1 MNEIYSQITT
11 QFDFL
16 TSLGLKFTYSET
28 TGKLGDRNI
37 QKFTYDNPVLKK
49 RFEVVYCTGDP
60 LKKLFGFL
68 IKYTSNEHTPKN
80 VKDNIS
86 FERLR
91 CFFDEGGK
99 ITFFGTKQYDFEYK
113 LEELKLVV
121 DKFLD
126 CITTEKWIDYDELL
140 AHEKKI
146 YALTLAPQNYYV
158 WADEIKSSD
167 FVKKFMT
174 VVYDASQEPPY
185 EASGLRLMSKNGLV
199 FHITHGY
206 KSRDESGY
214 NVQII
219 GPDNKIENLDFMDE
233 GTNKVVEF
241 IKQRSAP
248 NNTLAKA
255 DRLWWQKLFGSK

>member
-1 MNEIYSQITT
+1 MNEIYSQITK
-11 QFDFL
+11 QFDYL
-16 TSLGLKFTYSET
+16 ISLGLKFTYRET

-37 QKFTYDNPVLKK
+37 QRFTYDNPVLKK

-68 IKYTSNEHTPKN
+68 IKYTPNEQKPQN

-86 FERLR
+86 FDRLR

-99 ITFFGTKQYDFEYK
+99 ITFFGMKQYDFEYK
-113 LEELKLVV
+113 LKELKLVV

-140 AHEKKI
+140 ANEKKI
-146 YALTLAPQNYYV
+146 YALTLEPKNYYL
-158 WADEIKSSD
+158 WAEEIKSSG

-174 VVYDASQEPPY
+174 VVYDGSQEPSY
-185 EASGLRLMSKNGLV
+185 EASGLRLRSKNGLV

-219 GPDNKIENLDFMDE
+219 RPDNEIENHDFMNE
-233 GTNKVVEF
+233 GTNKVVEYF
-241 IKQRSAP
+241 KQRSAP
-248 NNTLAKA
+248 NSTLPKA
-255 DRLWWQKLFGSK
+255 ARLWSQKFFGSK